1 MLAKSNRTMI
11 IVLVEKIRYYYKHRG
26 IGIIIE
32 LVRTATRRLHYKKL
46 QCSCIKS
53 YAKKWHW

>member
-46 QCSCIKS
+46 QCSCIES
-53 YAKKWHW
+53 YAKK